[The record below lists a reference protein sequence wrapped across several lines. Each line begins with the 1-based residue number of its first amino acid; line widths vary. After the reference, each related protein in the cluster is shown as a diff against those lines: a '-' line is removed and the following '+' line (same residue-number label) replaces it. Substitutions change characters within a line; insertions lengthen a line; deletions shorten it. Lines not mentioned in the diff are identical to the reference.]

1 MAYLIIIFIHSWLRW
16 VVILAGVAIGVRATS
31 GTMTGRPWK
40 PIDELL
46 GRVFVSALD
55 TQILLG
61 LVLFFFFSPVT
72 PKSMADLRA
81 CMHVA
86 PLRFFAVE
94 HTTGMI
100 VALVSAHVGWALGKR
115 ATSARVR
122 HRRVA
127 IGVGIALLVIAA
139 SIPWPGLS
147 YGRPLVR
154 GL

>member
-1 MAYLIIIFIHSWLRW
+1 MAYLIVIFIHSWLRW
-16 VVILAGVAIGVRATS
+16 VVILSGVAVAVRATS
-31 GTMTGRPWK
+31 GAMTGRTWK
-40 PIDELL
+40 PLDELL
-46 GRVFVSALD
+46 GRVFVSAFD
-55 TQILLG
+55 TQVLLG
-61 LVLFFFFSPVT
+61 LLLYFVVSPLT
-72 PKSMADLRA
+72 PKSVADLRA
-81 CMHVA
+81 YMPVA

-94 HTTGMI
+94 HITGMI

-115 ATSARVR
+115 ATSSRAR

-127 IGVGIALLVIAA
+127 IGVGVALFVIAA